1 MWFFNTANWNSLT
14 SALTSRF
21 CRRFFFSFLIRD
33 IYTVIWRSRLLNLKI
48 LCYHMFPAVVVY
60 RSRLS
65 LSFLSS
71 STFYFHFYTFH
82 FISLCFL
89 SSALLSSLATFLSYR
104 LVYSVIFFL
113 RYSLFLFRVTT
124 ACISV
129 LSHRCSK
136 RMRSWSIINVL
147 SAPFSV
153 LNFGNAHRRGA
164 LHV

>member
-1 MWFFNTANWNSLT
+1 
-14 SALTSRF
+14 
-21 CRRFFFSFLIRD
+21 
-33 IYTVIWRSRLLNLKI
+33 
-48 LCYHMFPAVVVY
+48 MFPAVVVY

-147 SAPFSV
+147 SAPFSI
-153 LNFGNAHRRGA
+153 LNFGNAHRRGLCTCNRDFSIFA
-164 LHV
+164 LTTDIPGISGGGQFSNGANANVENGA